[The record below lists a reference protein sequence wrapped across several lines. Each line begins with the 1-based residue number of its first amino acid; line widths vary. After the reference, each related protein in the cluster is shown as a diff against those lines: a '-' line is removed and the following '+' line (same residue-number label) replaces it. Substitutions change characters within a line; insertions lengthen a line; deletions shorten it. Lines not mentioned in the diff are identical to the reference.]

1 MSDFPNFTQVPPHVN
16 ARISERIG
24 NPKKVSSLN
33 SWIRVSSANGKGLM
47 LYSNPN
53 ISTFKKA
60 GDNNMASI
68 YGNGKVS
75 GILGTDWSGNAIYAN
90 TGQGFKPSPVISSI
104 EVDEGAGDLSRKA
117 TFSITAFTKEQME
130 KLLEYF
136 LEPGYTVFLEWG
148 WNTPNSVI
156 GWESSLTA
164 DGVAKFQSFTKVNE
178 RRAAT
183 GGEYDN
189 YLGFITGGGLSQEGD
204 KWSIS
209 VQLTGFTELPG
220 YMGSTENAEDKITLD
235 GKMITGA
242 FTIEPAPP
250 FGANFIENAGKAGE
264 LGKERFM
271 RMFNALPD
279 SRKTK
284 RVQSLI
290 SSLSKIENFI
300 NWDADVAEQ
309 INGETEGGFWAGEAK
324 KKIGNTEVSLP
335 RGTKLISDNK
345 FIRFGTMMDI
355 FFEIGQNGFK
365 LSNDKTINFR
375 VKTSK
380 TYCMAFDHMYSL
392 DPSILYIPNPKTPK
406 FKVSE
411 NASGLDLT
419 DDGTQDN
426 SEGLNGIK
434 FPNQNDLDETN
445 PKSGAHIKQK
455 KHFWGKL
462 DDLYVNFDFV
472 KNILET
478 KNITTKDALY
488 QILNGMSSA
497 VNGLWDFQIV
507 EKESETSDVSELT
520 VIDLNFVSS
529 MSDGIDLTMN
539 TIGEQSI
546 LIDSSL
552 DLDISAAKM
561 NSIVGQR
568 LSTSLNGHGKAV
580 PATLFSGNTDMV
592 LTQMDEKDPV
602 EPLPTSTK
610 AEEADVKK
618 QEALDVL
625 LGKLFLYPF
634 VTFKEAS
641 EVKDKDLYDICYVGA
656 YKDVETFAKIKKKEL
671 GEIIGAGALMPI
683 QFSFKIHGISGIKR
697 GDMFRINGLPSMY
710 EAKGSFFQ
718 TLSVKH
724 TIEGMQWTTEI
735 TGGFRPSN
743 NPKIG

>member
-33 SWIRVSSANGKGLM
+33 SWIRVSSANGTGLM

-75 GILGTDWSGNAIYAN
+75 GILGTDWSGGAVYAN
-90 TGQGFKPSPVISSI
+90 EGQGFKPSPIISSI

-117 TFSITAFTKEQME
+117 SFSITAFTKEQME

-148 WNTPNSVI
+148 WNTANSVS
-156 GWESSLTA
+156 GWESSLS
-164 DGVAKFQSFTKVNE
+164 GPSVAKFQSFKEVNK

-189 YLGFITGGGLSQEGD
+189 YLGFITGGGLSQDGD
-204 KWSIS
+204 KWTIS

-220 YMGSTENAEDKITLD
+220 YMMSTENAEDEITID
-235 GKMITGA
+235 GKSDPKID
-242 FTIEPAPP
+242 PADP
-250 FGANFIENAGKAGE
+250 FGANLIENAGKAGE

-279 SRKTK
+279 SRKTP
-284 RVQSLI
+284 RVQELI
-290 SSLSKIENFI
+290 TTLSNIENFI
-300 NWDADVAEQ
+300 NWDEDVSEQ
-309 INGETEGGFWAGEAK
+309 INGETEGGFWSGKSK
-324 KKIGNTEVSLP
+324 KDVGGTEVELP
-335 RGTKLISDNK
+335 KGTQLISENK
-345 FIRFGTMMDI
+345 FIKFGAMMDI
-355 FFEIGQNGFK
+355 VFAIGCNGFK
-365 LSNDKTINFR
+365 LSNGKTVNFR
-375 VKTSK
+375 VNTSS

-392 DPSILYIPNPKTPK
+392 DPTILYIPNPNTPK
-406 FKVSE
+406 FKVGKDKV
-411 NASGLDLT
+411 GLDVT
-419 DDGTQDN
+419 DVSDN
-426 SEGLNGIK
+426 SKGLNGIQ
-434 FPNQNDLDETN
+434 FPNQDPLEVTT
-445 PKSGAHIKQK
+445 KGGAIIKQAGK
-455 KHFWGKL
+455 FYGKL

-472 KNILET
+472 KGILET
-478 KNITTKDALY
+478 KNNTTKDALY

-507 EKESETSDVSELT
+507 EKESELHEGVTELT

-529 MSDGIDLTMN
+529 APGAINLTMN
-539 TIGEQSI
+539 TQGEKSI
-546 LIDSSL
+546 IIDSSL
-552 DLDISAAKM
+552 DLGISAAKM
-561 NSIVGQR
+561 DSIIGQR
-568 LSTSLNGHGKAV
+568 LSTSLNGNGKAV
-580 PATLFSGNTDMV
+580 PSTLFSGNEDMV
-592 LTQMDEKDPV
+592 LNQMDKKTDAQKQLTAAEKD
-602 EPLPTSTK
+602 K
-610 AEEADVKK
+610 ADAKK

-625 LGKLFLYPF
+625 LGKLFLYPL

-641 EVKDKDLYDICYVGA
+641 EVKDKDLYDICYIGA

-671 GEIIGAGALMPI
+671 GDIVGSGALMPI
-683 QFSFKIHGISGIKR
+683 KFSFKIHGISGIKR
-697 GDMFRINGLPSMY
+697 GDMFRVNGLPSMY
-710 EAKGSFFQ
+710 ERPGSFFQ

-724 TIEGMQWTTEI
+724 VIDGMQWTTEI
-735 TGGFRPSN
+735 TGGFRPKN
-743 NPKIG
+743 